1 MWTGRTD
8 DHGTTTLFVRAATG
22 DVIRLDA
29 TLTQIADALAALGDT
44 SPLDRRRA
52 KAIGILADPKLAHQL
67 LDVAHVLTKTNPIP
81 TTTAAPDPDQRGIRR
96 DLKRPRFDAASF

>member
-44 SPLDRRRA
+44 SVLDRRRA

-67 LDVAHVLTKTNPIP
+67 LDVAHVLTKANLIP
-81 TTTAAPDPDQRGIRR
+81 TTTATPNPTGIRR
-96 DLKRPRFDAASF
+96 EPPR